1 MQINPMKNLLFV
13 VVITIC
19 CSSKVSAQ
27 LCKHA
32 KVGMS
37 SAELIHTVGKPDSI
51 SFSGTNEKDSLFT
64 WHYGGQDAVIS
75 QGYIQKLIMDPKKEG
90 QLNQQV
96 INGNLSPEDFEKQL
110 EELND
115 NSCK

>member
-1 MQINPMKNLLFV
+1 MKKLSLIVSLSLLF
-13 VVITIC
+13 
-19 CSSKVSAQ
+19 SAGAYCQ
-27 LCKHA
+27 LCKLA

-37 SAELIHTVGKPDSI
+37 SAELIKVVGLPDSTT
-51 SFSGTNEKDSLFT
+51 FSGMNDADSLFT
-64 WHYGGQDAVIS
+64 WHYGGQDAVLS
-75 QGYIQKLIMDPKKEG
+75 GDKIQKLIMDPKKEG

-110 EELND
+110 EELNE

>member
-1 MQINPMKNLLFV
+1 MKKLLFV
-13 VVITIC
+13 ASITFIC
-19 CSSKVSAQ
+19 TSGASAQ

-37 SAELIHTVGKPDSI
+37 SAELIKTVGQPDSVR
-51 SFSGTNEKDSLFT
+51 FSGMNEKDSLFT
-64 WHYGGQDAVIS
+64 WHYGGQEAVFS
-75 QGYIQKLIMDPKKEG
+75 KGHIQKLIMDPKKES

-96 INGNLSPEDFEKQL
+96 IQGNMSPEDFEKQL